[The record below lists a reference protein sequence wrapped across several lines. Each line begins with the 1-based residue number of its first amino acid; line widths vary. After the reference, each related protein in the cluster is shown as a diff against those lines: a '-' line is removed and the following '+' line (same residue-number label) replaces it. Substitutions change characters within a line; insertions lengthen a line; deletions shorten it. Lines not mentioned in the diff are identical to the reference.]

1 MKLTDM
7 MLSNRNQ
14 SQEKYIF
21 VCMFFM
27 VLFNRI
33 QKQANQSM
41 MIQVRRVVTFGGVL
55 LRGEAGVI
63 SGVLEL

>member
-21 VCMFFM
+21 VCMFLM

-41 MIQVRRVVTFGGVL
+41 MIQVRGVVTFDGVL